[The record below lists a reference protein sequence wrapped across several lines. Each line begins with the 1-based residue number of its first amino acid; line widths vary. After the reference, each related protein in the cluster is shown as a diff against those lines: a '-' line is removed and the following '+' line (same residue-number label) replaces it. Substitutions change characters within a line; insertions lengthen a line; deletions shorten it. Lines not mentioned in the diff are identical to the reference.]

1 MCHPKETW
9 VRVLL
14 FFSWRESETIPKQM
28 NLLPLWLWFLY
39 LPKNHACKYA
49 NKAKSLILL
58 KRAVPKSLTYKALST
73 WYPTMGI
80 GPSFK
85 GQTSIPQCKYAFH
98 CKFKSFYISFLN
110 SLETSEFHRRLSVS
124 PSTSLQSACSF
135 ISSLP
140 IICVFLTWYPP
151 TIKKTGVTRSCHP
164 KLKLKPQ
171 PVNTKHTAL
180 QQAHA
185 GSTDLGLSLR
195 LLWHCHNFFILFLVH
210 LKGPF

>member
-1 MCHPKETW
+1 MPTRQNHSSYWKE
-9 VRVLL
+9 LSL
-14 FFSWRESETIPKQM
+14 S
-28 NLLPLWLWFLY
+28 LLPTKLY
-39 LPKNHACKYA
+39 QPDTL
-49 NKAKSLILL
+49 
-58 KRAVPKSLTYKALST
+58 RWALVT
-73 WYPTMGI
+73 

-85 GQTSIPQCKYAFH
+85 GQTSIPQCKCAFH

-110 SLETSEFHRRLSVS
+110 SLETSEIHRRLSVS